1 VPVKLADH
9 CGWILAEHG
18 DTEPRVFVL
27 DGDLADSDGALHF
40 AHRHP
45 ERFLMAGIAE
55 QNMVSVAAGMAEAGR
70 LPWVFSFAAFLCYR
84 AYDQIR
90 IGLSQARQPVTLV
103 GSHAGGLSG
112 RNGKSHA
119 APNDLALMLSLPSL
133 HVWSPGDCGDVEL
146 AVRTILAE
154 PAPSYLRCPR
164 TPIGDAGAHR
174 VGPSTAS
181 QTEQASAAGSTGAP
195 QRLPG
200 APAALRWL
208 VPRRPVALVSTGIAS
223 HWALA
228 AAGRLAEAGA
238 DVGVLHCLR
247 LRPPGALADELRGV
261 HRIFV
266 VEDHTTFGGLASLIH
281 GLGLPA
287 EITALGWPDDFS
299 GKSGTDEQLLAE
311 HGLSADRLA
320 HTIEA
325 ALAARTRG

>member
-1 VPVKLADH
+1 LAVKLADH
-9 CGWILAEHG
+9 CGRILAERG
-18 DTEPRVFVL
+18 DGEPRLFVL
-27 DGDLADSDGALHF
+27 DGDLADSDGAIHF
-40 AHRHP
+40 ARRHP

-90 IGLSQARQPVTLV
+90 IGLGQARQPVTLV

-119 APNDLALMLSLPSL
+119 APNDLALMLSLPGL
-133 HVWSPGDCGDVEL
+133 HVWAPGDCGDVEL
-146 AVRTILAE
+146 AVRTILAD
-154 PAPSYLRCPR
+154 PAPSYLRCAR
-164 TPIGDAGAHR
+164 TPVD
-174 VGPSTAS
+174 
-181 QTEQASAAGSTGAP
+181 EQRG
-195 QRLPG
+195 LPG
-200 APAALRWL
+200 RPAALRWL
-208 VPRRPVALVSTGIAS
+208 LPRRPVALVSTGIAS

-228 AAGRLAEAGA
+228 AAGRLAEAGFE
-238 DVGVLHCLR
+238 VGVLHCLR

-266 VEDHTTFGGLASLIH
+266 VDDHATFGGLASLIH

-287 EITALGWPDDFS
+287 AITALGWPDEFS
-299 GKSGTDEQLLAE
+299 GKSGEDDQLLAE

-320 HTIEA
+320 HTIAA
-325 ALAARTRG
+325 ALAAHTKE